1 VPNPLQP
8 TQTHYDLADY
18 VESRFQLRFIESGT
32 ALAERRVTVY
42 GGDLDSLARTLPA
55 YTPWRMGRTV
65 FLQNTDPGS
74 PILVMASAI
83 DRTIEIKVMGDE
95 PGVADV
101 IRTVSWHFE
110 PVPVRVKWVYN
121 AKGESVRLPVRNDNT
136 PADAFYPA
144 LRAGGGLAA
153 YYNRYLESDS
163 NILVLIGPPGTGKTS
178 FIRGLLL
185 HAGADAIVS
194 YDPDI
199 LSDDEIFADFMSDS
213 ERFMILEDADSF
225 LASRGKSGNTIMHKF
240 LNVGDGL
247 ISTRGKK
254 IVFSTN
260 LPSIRD
266 IDEAL
271 LRPGRCFDILR
282 FDRLTASEARAVR
295 PEYSGSGPIT
305 LAELLCGGNATES
318 RKATDRVGFV

>member
-1 VPNPLQP
+1 MANPLQQ
-8 TQTHYDLADY
+8 TQTHYDLVDY
-18 VESRFQLRFIESGT
+18 VESSFQLGFIESGA
-32 ALAERRVTVY
+32 ALAEKRITVY
-42 GGDLDSLARTLPA
+42 GDGLDALQDTFPS
-55 YTPWRMGRTV
+55 YTAWRMGRTV
-65 FLQNTDPGS
+65 FLRNTDPGS
-74 PILVMASAI
+74 PILLMATAI
-83 DRTIEIKVMGDE
+83 DRTVEVKVMGDE
-95 PGVADV
+95 AGIADV
-101 IRTVSWHFE
+101 IQTISRLFE
-110 PVPVRVKWVYN
+110 PVSVRVKWVYN
-121 AKGESVRLPVRNDNT
+121 AKGESVRLPVRSDNT
-136 PADAFYPA
+136 PLDEFYPA
-144 LRAGGGLAA
+144 LRAGGGLTA
-153 YYNRYLESDS
+153 YYERYMASDS

-185 HAGADAIVS
+185 HAQADAIVS

-282 FDRLTASEARAVR
+282 FDRLTPAEAKLVR
-295 PEYSGSGPIT
+295 PEYSGNDPVT
-305 LAELLCGGNATES
+305 LAELLCGNTTSAS
-318 RKATDRVGFV
+318 RNPTDRVGFV

>member
-1 VPNPLQP
+1 MPNPLQP

-18 VESRFQLRFIESGT
+18 VESRFQLWFIESGT

-42 GGDLDSLARTLPA
+42 GDGLNALQDTFPS
-55 YTPWRMGRTV
+55 YTAWRMGRTV
-65 FLQNTDPGS
+65 FLRNTDPGS
-74 PILVMASAI
+74 PLLIMATAI
-83 DRTIEIKVMGDE
+83 DRTMEVKVMGDE
-95 PGVADV
+95 SGVADV
-101 IRTVSWHFE
+101 VRTISGHFE

-136 PADAFYPA
+136 PTDAFYPA

-153 YYNRYLESDS
+153 YYERYLASDS

-185 HAGADAIVS
+185 HAQADAIVS

-199 LSDDEIFADFMSDS
+199 LSDDGIFADFMSDS

-225 LASRGKSGNTIMHKF
+225 LSSRGKSGNTIMHKF

-282 FDRLTASEARAVR
+282 FDRLTPAEAKLVR
-295 PEYSGSGPIT
+295 PEYSGSDSIT
-305 LAELLCGGNATES
+305 LAELLCGNNTTES
-318 RKATDRVGFV
+318 RRVGFV